1 MEAEERM
8 ELKTIICPV
17 DGTELSDKIL
27 DAAAYLHKISGAK
40 LILLNVV
47 EKWYRSE
54 PLTTNSKEWKDI
66 HEGWLNE
73 GREVLSSAV
82 ERLKGMGVKNID
94 TDLRDGDAAYE
105 IIAIA
110 TEKMADLILMATHR
124 YTPVGKLFLGSVTDR
139 VTKKAPCPILWLF

>member
-1 MEAEERM
+1 M
-8 ELKTIICPV
+8 ELKTIICPI
-17 DGTELSDKIL
+17 DGTELADKVI
-27 DAAAYLHKISGAK
+27 DAAAYLNKVSGAR
-40 LILLNVV
+40 IVLLNVV

-54 PLTTNSKEWKDI
+54 PLTTNSKEWQAI
-66 HEGWLNE
+66 HEEWLNE
-73 GREVLSSAV
+73 GREVLSGAV
-82 ERLKGMGVKNID
+82 QKLKDKGVKHID

-110 TEKMADLILMATHR
+110 TEKMADLIIMATHR